1 MNDVA
6 TSFFRRTSAPGVAAL
21 ACLRMSGPATARF
34 LRRTFRVERELLS
47 GSLHYVRIRDGEV
60 TIDDAML
67 RIDRTY
73 PHLTVTLTVHGS
85 AAVDAA
91 MRRILVEDG
100 FVESHDLPFF
110 DDIVV
115 AEAAIGPFLS
125 GEIRAGLAGAKVAAA
140 AEFFG
145 YEAEGRLVR
154 TVRGLAKRIANIAN
168 APHASSVASV
178 RGDIES
184 LLFRARFGC
193 AWMIPP
199 RVVVVGPVNAGKSTL
214 FNALL
219 GRDRSIVSDLPGT
232 TRDVVESPW
241 IVRGLPF
248 TLVDTAGIREATNA
262 VEKEGIA
269 RAQSVRA
276 AADIVLSADD
286 GSDLRTIGG
295 KSPTSSTNSPVTTIR
310 VVTKIDLREGA
321 ERSHPDGPNVVRVSA
336 AKRLG
341 LDRLENAVVAASPFR
356 LPVGSSFPCPFT
368 PRHVN
373 LLRDAIDA
381 LDRGLFDPA
390 KTSLVRICE

>member
-1 MNDVA
+1 MNESA
-6 TSFFRRTSAPGVAAL
+6 ISFFRRTSAPGVAAL
-21 ACLRMSGPATARF
+21 ACFRMSGPAIVRF
-34 LRRTFRVERELLS
+34 LRRTFRVEKELLQ

-67 RIDRTY
+67 RVDRTI
-73 PHLTVTLTVHGS
+73 PQLTVTLTVHGS
-85 AAVDAA
+85 LAVDAA
-91 MRRILVEDG
+91 VRRILVEDG
-100 FVESHDLPFF
+100 FVESHDLEFF

-115 AEAAIGPFLS
+115 AKAAIGPLLS
-125 GEIRAGLAGAKVAAA
+125 SEIKAGLAAAKVVAA

-145 YEAEGRLVR
+145 YEAEGRLAR
-154 TVRGLAKRIANIAN
+154 TVRGIAMRIANIAK
-168 APHASSVASV
+168 APDAASMAAV
-178 RGDIES
+178 RGDLETLCLRS
-184 LLFRARFGC
+184 RFGC

-232 TRDVVESPW
+232 TRDVVEVPW

-248 TLVDTAGIREATNA
+248 TLVDTAGIRDASNA

-276 AADIVLSADD
+276 TADIVLWADD
-286 GSDLRTIGG
+286 EREAASFADE
-295 KSPTSSTNSPVTTIR
+295 SPTPSAATTIR
-310 VVTKIDLREGA
+310 VVTKIDLCEGA
-321 ERSHPDGPNVVRVSA
+321 RSSRANGPNVVRVSA
-336 AKRLG
+336 AKRIG

-356 LPVGSSFPCPFT
+356 LPVGASFPCPFT
-368 PRHVN
+368 VRQVN

-381 LDRGLFDPA
+381 LDRRQFEPA
-390 KTSLVRICE
+390 RTSLDRIYC